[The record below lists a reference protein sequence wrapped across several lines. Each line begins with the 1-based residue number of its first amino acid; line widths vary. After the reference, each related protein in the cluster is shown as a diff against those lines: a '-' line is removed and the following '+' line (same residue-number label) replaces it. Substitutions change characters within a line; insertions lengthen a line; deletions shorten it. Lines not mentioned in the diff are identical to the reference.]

1 MNQIEYQRISGKI
14 LRGLITEAN
23 AQAFQ
28 DLFWK
33 AATSAFTNF
42 KKVKPQGSKGD
53 KKNDG
58 YREGEGIFYQVYSPE
73 NPKENTQKAVEKM
86 INDFKGLYSFW
97 NDIESIKEFY
107 FVFNDKF
114 LGSYPDLHKALSNL
128 QKTKKYS
135 GIKFH
140 LFNADDL
147 QRMFRELSPE
157 KQDDI
162 LHLNSDETILS
173 YESLNTVAEHLKSL
187 EIPNDTENKL
197 IAPDFEEKIAFNHLS
212 SSSAEMLKKHYEN
225 VSEVEKYFSE
235 VDDKELKQELQEKFT
250 HLYNSAVKKYGEPV
264 DEECSDNIFFDI
276 LTCSSS
282 HSMMEPAIRK
292 AALSLMALYF
302 ESCDIY
308 KEPE

>member
-1 MNQIEYQRISGKI
+1 MNQIEYQRISAKI
-14 LRGLITEAN
+14 FRGLVTEAN
-23 AQAFQ
+23 AQVFQ

-33 AATSAFTNF
+33 VATSVFTNF
-42 KKVKPQGSKGD
+42 RKVKPQGSKGD

-73 NPKENTQKAVEKM
+73 NPTENTQKAVDKM
-86 INDFKGLYSFW
+86 ITDFSGLYSFW
-97 NDIESIKEFY
+97 NNIESIKEFY

-114 LGSYPDLHKALSNL
+114 RGAYPDLYKALNKL

-135 GIKFH
+135 EIKFH

-157 KQDDI
+157 KQDNI
-162 LHLNSDETILS
+162 LNLNSDETILS
-173 YESLNTVAEHLKSL
+173 YESLNTIAEYLKSL
-187 EIPNDTENKL
+187 KIPDDANNKL

-212 SSSAEMLKKHYEN
+212 ASSAEMLKKQYEN
-225 VSEVEKYFSE
+225 ISEVEKYFSE
-235 VDDKELKQELQEKFT
+235 VDDKGLKQELQEKFT
-250 HLYNSAVKKYGEPV
+250 HLYNSAIGKYGEST
-264 DEECSDNIFFDI
+264 DEDRADNIFFDI
-276 LTCSSS
+276 LTSSSS

-302 ESCDIY
+302 ENCDIY
-308 KEPE
+308 EELK